1 MTADLAW
8 DIERDGLPADTE
20 LLVENQGILQG
31 RFLLSPDPGA
41 RPTLE
46 QRLVAVAFADQ
57 VGAALAASR
66 PVAQ

>member
-1 MTADLAW
+1 
-8 DIERDGLPADTE
+8 
-20 LLVENQGILQG
+20 VENHGLLQG
-31 RFLLSPDPGA
+31 RFLMSPQPGS

-66 PVAQ
+66 PVTR

>member
-1 MTADLAW
+1 VW
-8 DIERDGLPADTE
+8 ERDDWPGDTE
-20 LLVENQGILQG
+20 LLVEGHGLLQG
-31 RFLLSPDPGA
+31 RYLMVPKPAS

-66 PVAQ
+66 PVTS